1 MKKAFGETDT
11 GAILRRLDRLS
22 HEEART
28 TAMET
33 LKVVYGLIQD
43 MSVSTHCTFSY
54 WLLIIF
60 RSRWQGVR

>member
-28 TAMET
+28 TATEI
-33 LKVVYGLIQD
+33 LKVIYGLIQD
-43 MSVSTHCTFSY
+43 MSESTRSTFSY
-54 WLLIIF
+54 WLLIIL
-60 RSRWQGVR
+60 RSRW